1 MTDAVECVSNEKDL
15 RVVVSAN
22 LKWEKQRKEV
32 VGNANKILPMIKR

>member
-22 LKWEKQRKEV
+22 LKWEKQRKRLSV
-32 VGNANKILPMIKR
+32 MLIKYFA